1 MNAKQGAALAI
12 VGSLIVIALAASFLS
27 ASPAKVTYN
36 EPASVVHASLG
47 ETASDGTIALRLN
60 GISDASDPATSS
72 TWIEFNNE
80 SSSPR
85 SSSGSVVYDLSL
97 TPPPAS
103 RYLVANVTVANV
115 GHTQIPF
122 DYGYFV
128 LIARDG
134 TAYYANYAV
143 CNKGCSAQALQ
154 NSALNETFASDVY
167 VLFSVPSATQPIQIA
182 YTGAN
187 PPIVMSST

>member
-36 EPASVVHASLG
+36 APALAVHASLG

-72 TWIEFNNE
+72 VWIKFNN
-80 SSSPR
+80 
-85 SSSGSVVYDLSL
+85 GSVVYDLSL

-103 RYLVANVTVANV
+103 RYLVANVTVTNV
-115 GHTQIPF
+115 HHTKIPF
-122 DYGYFV
+122 DYGDFV

-167 VLFSVPSATQPIQIA
+167 VLFSVPTATQPVQIA

-187 PPIVMSST
+187 PPIVLSST